1 MFKSIMS
8 AFVTMFALFSSF
20 FSGSTTQR
28 AGFVNAKALAV
39 VIAVTA
45 LFATQASA
53 ALVVDTVAIMSDI
66 TTAGVA
72 GLAIALAVAGI
83 AIGVNLVRKLIRA

>member
-1 MFKSIMS
+1 MIKK
-8 AFVTMFALFSSF
+8 LLLL
-20 FSGSTTQR
+20 G
-28 AGFVNAKALAV
+28 AV
-39 VIAVTA
+39 V
-45 LFATQASA
+45 LGLASSANA

>member
-1 MFKSIMS
+1 MPKFNFKKVLVLVS
-8 AFVTMFALFSSF
+8 
-20 FSGSTTQR
+20 
-28 AGFVNAKALAV
+28 AV
-39 VIAVTA
+39 VVGTTSAN
-45 LFATQASA
+45 A
-53 ALVVDTVAIMSDI
+53 ALLIDTTAIMTDI

>member
-1 MFKSIMS
+1 MRMIKKFLG
-8 AFVTMFALFSSF
+8 VVGLFAL
-20 FSGSTTQR
+20 G
-28 AGFVNAKALAV
+28 AVNANAALAV
-39 VIAVTA
+39 
-45 LFATQASA
+45 
-53 ALVVDTVAIMSDI
+53 DTTAIMLDI